1 VATSTTRR
9 TLRLVL
15 LTVCAL
21 AIVALVGTIVRQ
33 SAQTN
38 STASRLV
45 GSERDGAAALHP
57 MLALVGDLVDA
68 QSAAVRGASTADAEK
83 SITTA
88 IDQITGVDPEY
99 GVKMQN
105 SQAITDI
112 SNQIH
117 SIEARNLTGRV
128 AYDAYSGLVTLA
140 LNLMRH
146 TADTSH
152 LIHDP
157 EVDSYFVMDSAVNR
171 LPDALVY
178 AGRAA
183 DLVALGGGS
192 ALIGSDGV
200 SAAVARFYVSNSA
213 SQVSSGLNQSIDF
226 TSNEALGGN
235 IADRLDQFM
244 AAAAAFAPPT
254 MLEQMSEQIS
264 DPTTLAADAR
274 KVYATALSLAHFLI
288 FQLQTLLTQRQSG
301 LVGQWRFTETAVGLA
316 VLIALAILWLLIIGR
331 PHGSHARGALI
342 GETGDEARAN
352 PLVSPLTD
360 AQLLLDQE
368 ELVHVGRAVRP
379 RARGRGDAF

>member
-9 TLRLVL
+9 TVRLVL

-21 AIVALVGTIVRQ
+21 AIVALVATIVRQ

-38 STASRLV
+38 STASQLV
-45 GSERDGAAALHP
+45 GSESDGAAALHP

-105 SQAITDI
+105 SQAITNV

-117 SIEARNLTGRV
+117 SIEARNLTGRA
-128 AYDAYSGLVTLA
+128 AYDGYSGLVTLA

-157 EVDSYFVMDSAVNR
+157 EVDSYFVMDAAVNR

-183 DLVALGGGS
+183 DLVTLGGGS
-192 ALIGSDGV
+192 ALIGADGV

-254 MLEQMSEQIS
+254 MQEQMYEQIS

-288 FQLQTLLTQRQSG
+288 FQLQTLLTQRHSG

-316 VLIALAILWLLIIGR
+316 VLVALAMLWLLIIGR
-331 PHGSHARGALI
+331 PHGSHARGALV
-342 GETGDEARAN
+342 GETSDEARAKT
-352 PLVSPLTD
+352 LVSPLTD
-360 AQLLLDQE
+360 PQQLLDQE

>member
-1 VATSTTRR
+1 M
-9 TLRLVL
+9 RLVL
-15 LTVCAL
+15 LTICAL

-38 STASRLV
+38 SAAQQLVASE
-45 GSERDGAAALHP
+45 SDGAAALHP

-68 QSAAVRGASTADAEK
+68 QSAAIRGASTAEAQK

-88 IDQITGVDPEY
+88 INQITGADPEY

-105 SQAITDI
+105 TQAITDI
-112 SNQIH
+112 TNQIH
-117 SIEARNLTGRV
+117 AVEGRNLTGRA
-128 AYDAYSGLVTLA
+128 AYDAYAGLVTLA

-157 EVDSYFVMDSAVNR
+157 EVDSYFVMDAAVNR

-183 DLVALGGGS
+183 DLVALGGGE
-192 ALIGSDGV
+192 ALTGADGV

-213 SQVSSGLNQSIDF
+213 SQVSSGLNQSIGF
-226 TSNEALGGN
+226 TSNSALGSN

-254 MLEQMSEQIS
+254 MLNQIYGPIS
-264 DPTTLAADAR
+264 DPATMAADAR
-274 KVYATALSLAHFLI
+274 KVYATALPLAHYLI
-288 FQLQTLLTQRQSG
+288 FQLQTLLTQRDTG
-301 LVGQWRFTETAVGLA
+301 LEGQWRFTATAAGLA
-316 VLIALAILWLLIIGR
+316 GLIGLVMLWLLIIGR

-342 GETGDEARAN
+342 GETGHEASGADAG
-352 PLVSPLTD
+352 VSPLTD
-360 AQLLLDQE
+360 AQHLLDQE